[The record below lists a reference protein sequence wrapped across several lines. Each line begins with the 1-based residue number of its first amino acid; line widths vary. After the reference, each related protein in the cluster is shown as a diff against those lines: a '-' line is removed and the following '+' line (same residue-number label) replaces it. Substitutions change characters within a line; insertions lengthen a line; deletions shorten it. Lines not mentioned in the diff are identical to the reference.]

1 MATYQHR
8 FCVGWQRWSVSQVCL
23 HPWEPHWNQS
33 ASSQCSQSATY
44 PFTHADSIIHSF
56 CHSGSPQALS
66 RSKYSETLLV
76 LYGQYSSIFILDSSS
91 LDTLCVLRSSCKPN
105 WNAQISFVVSP
116 DKKGQHPECRCDR
129 FIFPSSL
136 PLPLSVSLYLSS
148 SIPPSPSLPPSV
160 RSLTPSLTPY
170 ITDHLFSLTVDGVA
184 KMWVLPTR
192 AEMKELGEMSEEKT
206 TNLSIQNPLH
216 MASCVYGN
224 YSATLVVCQE
234 VWQVSVPVLGCQLAQ
249 YYMTITF
256 IHIKDVGSRYKQ

>member
-1 MATYQHR
+1 M
-8 FCVGWQRWSVSQVCL
+8 
-23 HPWEPHWNQS
+23 
-33 ASSQCSQSATY
+33 
-44 PFTHADSIIHSF
+44 
-56 CHSGSPQALS
+56 
-66 RSKYSETLLV
+66 
-76 LYGQYSSIFILDSSS
+76 
-91 LDTLCVLRSSCKPN
+91 LRSSCKPN

-116 DKKGQHPECRCDR
+116 DKKGQHPEYRCDR
-129 FIFPSSL
+129 FIFPSSR

-160 RSLTPSLTPY
+160 PSLTPY
-170 ITDHLFSLTVDGVA
+170 ISDHLFSLTVDGVA

-192 AEMKELGEMSEEKT
+192 VEMKELGEMSEEKT

-249 YYMTITF
+249 YIPYNNLTF
-256 IHIKDVGSRYKQ
+256 IHSFILKELGHDISSN